1 MDETMIRL
9 FVSISLFLV
18 SVALLSTVGTFAF
31 VYTFIKFIA
40 RSIRK
45 RSHKHLKD
53 KAETYLHEIAFS
65 LDQFGNVLCRD
76 LFNDI
81 LLRNTLGR
89 KEYGSPDL
97 TVSHVTGVNEAKGA
111 LTFMGRLLAGI
122 LNAIDENHT
131 EKARNNEQFNQ

>member
-1 MDETMIRL
+1 MLKSLTLMIAARL
-9 FVSISLFLV
+9 LMLTF
-18 SVALLSTVGTFAF
+18 GTFAF
-31 VYTFIKFIA
+31 LYTHVKFMA

-45 RSHKHLKD
+45 RSWSHFVEKMTAYYHQL
-53 KAETYLHEIAFS
+53 AFA
-65 LDQFGNVLCRD
+65 DNQKGNVVCRD
-76 LFNDI
+76 IFNDWF
-81 LLRNTLGR
+81 LKPTLGR

-131 EKARNNEQFNQ
+131 QKARENEQFNG

>member
-1 MDETMIRL
+1 MLKSLILMIAARL
-9 FVSISLFLV
+9 LMLTF
-18 SVALLSTVGTFAF
+18 GTFAF
-31 VYTFIKFIA
+31 IYVHIKFIA

-45 RSHKHLKD
+45 GSFKHLRD
-53 KAETYLHEIAFS
+53 KLTEYYHQLAFAD
-65 LDQFGNVLCRD
+65 DQKGNVLCRD
-76 LFNDI
+76 IFNDWF
-81 LLRNTLGR
+81 LKHTLGR

-97 TVSHVTGVNEAKGA
+97 TVSHVTGVNEQKRA